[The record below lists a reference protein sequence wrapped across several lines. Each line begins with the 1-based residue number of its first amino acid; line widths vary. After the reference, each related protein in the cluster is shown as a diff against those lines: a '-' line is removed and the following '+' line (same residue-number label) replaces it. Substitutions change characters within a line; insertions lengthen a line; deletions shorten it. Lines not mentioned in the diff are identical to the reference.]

1 MSDVT
6 ATGLRADIATAFGEY
21 MASLV
26 QSGAVWAKAPAGG
39 KEGEAA
45 WNGQQ
50 VAEHIAQAGSFFGGA
65 IAKLINAPAAAPS
78 QPVFADV
85 TAAASATPGAHLG
98 LMAVVDQVTDAQL
111 AMETEFGPMGKTTLG
126 NVIGVVAY
134 HYRDH
139 ANQLVALR
147 G

>member
-6 ATGLRADIATAFGEY
+6 IAGLRADTATAFGEY

-26 QSGAVWAKAPAGG
+26 QSGSVWAKSPAGAA
-39 KEGEAA
+39 EGEAA

-50 VAEHIAQAGSFFGGA
+50 VAEHIGQAASFFGGA
-65 IAKLINAPAAAPS
+65 IAKLIGVEAGPPAAPS
-78 QPVFADV
+78 FADV
-85 TAAASATPGAHLG
+85 AAAAAGTPAAHLG

-111 AMETEFGPMGKTTLG
+111 AIETEFGPLGKTTLG
-126 NVIGVVAY
+126 SVLGILGY

-139 ANQLVALR
+139 AKQLAGLR